1 MSRRTVSMDDRLY
14 GYVTR
19 AFLREPAVMRRLRD
33 ETARLGDGVARMQI
47 APEQGQLMGLLLE
60 LIGARRVIEVGTF
73 TGYSAL
79 AMARALPPDGLL
91 IACDVSEEW
100 TRIARRYWSAAGLTR
115 RIQLRLGPGL
125 ETLEALLADG
135 QAGSF
140 DAVFLDADK
149 VNQLRYY
156 ELALRLVRKGGLIMI
171 DNVYWGVDAK
181 KPGRGRPTAAAIA
194 RLNAKLRTD
203 RRVTTALVP
212 VADGLTLARKR

>member
-14 GYVTR
+14 DYLTR
-19 AFLREPAVMRRLRD
+19 AFLREPAVMRRLRR
-33 ETARLGDGVARMQI
+33 ETARLGEGVARMQI

-100 TRIARRYWSAAGLTR
+100 TRIARRYWSAAGLSR

-125 ETLEALLADG
+125 ETLQALLDEG

-149 VNQLRYY
+149 VHQLRYY
-156 ELALRLVRKGGLIMI
+156 ELALRLVRRGGLIMI
-171 DNVYWGVDAK
+171 DNVYWGVDAGK
-181 KPGRGRPTAAAIA
+181 RGRGQATAKAIA
-194 RLNAKLRTD
+194 QLNAKLRTD
-203 RRVTTALVP
+203 RRVSTALVP

>member
-1 MSRRTVSMDDRLY
+1 MDDRLY
-14 GYVTR
+14 DYLTR
-19 AFLREPAVMRRLRD
+19 AFLREPAVMRRLRR
-33 ETARLGDGVARMQI
+33 ETARLGEGVARMQI

-100 TRIARRYWSAAGLTR
+100 TRIARRYWSAAGLSR

-125 ETLEALLADG
+125 ETLQALLDEG

-149 VNQLRYY
+149 VHQLRYY
-156 ELALRLVRKGGLIMI
+156 ELALRLVRRGGLIMV
-171 DNVYWGVDAK
+171 DNVYWGVDAGK
-181 KPGRGRPTAAAIA
+181 RGRGQATAKAIA
-194 RLNAKLRTD
+194 QLNAKLRTD
-203 RRVTTALVP
+203 RRVSTALVP

>member
-1 MSRRTVSMDDRLY
+1 MDERLY
-14 GYVTR
+14 DYITR

-33 ETARLGDGVARMQI
+33 ETARLGDDVARMQI

-100 TRIARRYWSAAGLTR
+100 TRIARRYWAAAGLTG
-115 RIQLRLGPGL
+115 RIELRIGPGL
-125 ETLEALLADG
+125 ATLQALLAEG
-135 QAGSF
+135 QAESF
-140 DAVFLDADK
+140 DAIFLDADK
-149 VNQLRYY
+149 VNLIRYY
-156 ELALRLVRKGGLIMI
+156 ELALRLLRKGGLIMI
-171 DNVYWGVDAK
+171 DNVYWGVGAK
-181 KPGRGRPTAAAIA
+181 EPGDGKPTAEAIA
-194 RLNAKLRTD
+194 KLNAKLRTD
-203 RRVTTALVP
+203 RRVSTALVT

>member
-1 MSRRTVSMDDRLY
+1 MDDRLY
-14 GYVTR
+14 DYVSR
-19 AFLREPAVMRRLRD
+19 AFLREPAVMRRLRE
-33 ETARLGDGVARMQI
+33 ETARLGDGVATMQI

-79 AMARALPPDGLL
+79 AMARALPAGGLL

-100 TRIARRYWSAAGLTR
+100 TRIARRYWSAAGLRR

-125 ETLEALLADG
+125 ETLQALLDEG

-149 VNQLRYY
+149 AEYLRYY
-156 ELALRLVRKGGLIMI
+156 ELALRLVRRGGLIMI
-171 DNVYWGVDAK
+171 DNVYWGVNAGK
-181 KPGRGRPTAAAIA
+181 RGRGQATAAAIA
-194 RLNAKLRTD
+194 RLNAKLRAD
-203 RRVTTALVP
+203 RRVSLALVP